1 MLLGAVHSD
10 GVTVATMSCLT
21 GGPAA
26 LLARM
31 RGIGNAPMG
40 FKEFPFFRGMLRPC
54 QKSFSSVFVE
64 VRVEQVDTKSNFF

>member
-10 GVTVATMSCLT
+10 GVITTSHST

-26 LLARM
+26 SLART

-40 FKEFPFFRGMLRPC
+40 FEDFPFFGGMLRPH
-54 QKSFSSVFVE
+54 QKKFSSVFVE
-64 VRVEQVDTKSNFF
+64 VRVERVVTKSNFF